1 MKELIVLG
9 GAYLLVT
16 VMMFLVLRG
25 GFSQQM
31 ERLRWTEE
39 VQIFGFAL
47 LWPVI
52 IYQGMKRE
60 K

>member
-9 GAYLLVT
+9 GAYLFVT

-31 ERLRWTEE
+31 ERLRWRDE